1 MIKWTYI
8 HFMMVKEVKVITPE
22 QFAKMREESKAK
34 ILVAATRVFIQH
46 GFEGTSIKAIAQ
58 ECDISVGL
66 IYRYFKNKEELFL
79 EIVDGLLQEFLNI
92 KQLFE
97 SNASAKDILYA
108 FANDM
113 IESLKDELMVGVIIL
128 IANNVLSKNELI
140 YRRTLERDLEVLSA
154 LSNLIERGQN
164 EDVFVEGNPLD
175 LAKYLFI
182 QIQGIAV
189 FNSVEQLKIHH
200 INPNQLIAY
209 ILKK

>member
-1 MIKWTYI
+1 
-8 HFMMVKEVKVITPE
+8 MVLFID
-22 QFAKMREESKAK
+22 
-34 ILVAATRVFIQH
+34 IL
-46 GFEGTSIKAIAQ
+46 
-58 ECDISVGL
+58 
-66 IYRYFKNKEELFL
+66 KNKEELFL

-164 EDVFVEGNPLD
+164 EDVFC
-175 LAKYLFI
+175 
-182 QIQGIAV
+182 
-189 FNSVEQLKIHH
+189 
-200 INPNQLIAY
+200 
-209 ILKK
+209 

>member
-1 MIKWTYI
+1 MTSVLVLFID
-8 HFMMVKEVKVITPE
+8 
-22 QFAKMREESKAK
+22 
-34 ILVAATRVFIQH
+34 IL
-46 GFEGTSIKAIAQ
+46 
-58 ECDISVGL
+58 
-66 IYRYFKNKEELFL
+66 KNKEELFL

-175 LAKYLFI
+175 LAKYLFM

>member
-1 MIKWTYI
+1 M
-8 HFMMVKEVKVITPE
+8 
-22 QFAKMREESKAK
+22 
-34 ILVAATRVFIQH
+34 
-46 GFEGTSIKAIAQ
+46 
-58 ECDISVGL
+58 
-66 IYRYFKNKEELFL
+66 
-79 EIVDGLLQEFLNI
+79 NI

-175 LAKYLFI
+175 LAKYLFM
-182 QIQGIAV
+182 QIKGIAI